1 MISAITSPTPAHAP
15 TMQAGRVDVE
25 LTPEDFAAGFYFYHT
40 GQLSK
45 NGAPV
50 DVSELPSQQGASNAD
65 AQVGNGLP
73 GTQAEFN
80 EARYGI
86 SDLMKRNAYT
96 GKTLA
101 GIAESKGWVL
111 DREATRRNGGRPTY
125 RTPEGTYRAVDRTY
139 GQFEAHDQR
148 GRHQGQESVD
158 GELDTD

>member
-1 MISAITSPTPAHAP
+1 MGQLLVLLLEFFTPTPVHAP

-25 LTPEDFAAGFYFYHT
+25 LAPKDFAAGFYFDHT

-73 GTQAEFN
+73 RTQAEFN

-86 SDLMKRNAYT
+86 SDPMERNAYT
-96 GKTLA
+96 GKTFA

-111 DREATRRNGGRPTY
+111 DREATRRNGG
-125 RTPEGTYRAVDRTY
+125 
-139 GQFEAHDQR
+139 
-148 GRHQGQESVD
+148 GRHTGHLKVRIA
-158 GELDTD
+158 L